1 MRYPHLPDLNQP
13 RLNSEYNLW
22 EFPAFTL
29 AEVLQGL
36 LAPLP
41 STYWLIDKYLL
52 GSHFL
57 LTPPFDI
64 HEQDLKA
71 LTLFQLRRMYTET
84 YLAYSGD
91 LHDLDNPELVH
102 TFDNITFGQ
111 SLEGGVVLVEN
122 ATPRGC
128 PGPGYD
134 FYRGFIDKARYHYFM
149 PYLLALH
156 QRFALIN
163 FAMASN
169 HLDMNNLNTVRPLR
183 RQVFDFVLRWRYSQ
197 ISNVTMYNR
206 VHGNW
211 RRVLGLDLLL
221 QGIKSEMDELDEM
234 LERDSRVAEEQNRAR
249 WDEYI
254 KWFNILMLP
263 ALLLTGFFGMNIYEF
278 TNEGPS
284 IWDLSFWK
292 WAIVIVVAYFICLLG
307 FPVILKLFQRQGK

>member
-128 PGPGYD
+128 PGPGHD

-221 QGIKSEMDELDEM
+221 QEIKSEMDELDEM

-254 KWFNILMLP
+254 KWFNTLMLP